1 METAGLDWFD
11 QNTTLLRLGLA
22 ILLGALIGLQ
32 RGWQNRELRAG
43 GRVAGLRTHALT
55 GLLGGFAAL
64 LSLELTPWVLPAF
77 FLAVVA
83 IGLMGYRLKAAQ
95 SDDYSITGLI
105 GLCLTFCFGSA
116 ALLVDPAIPA
126 AAAVVTALILDNKAE
141 LHGLLA
147 KLEERELDA
156 ALKLLLITVVLLPIL
171 PNQGYGPGGVLNPF
185 EIWWLVVLIASIS
198 FVGYFA
204 MRIGGTEKGLLFT
217 SFFAGLS
224 SSTALTLHLSR
235 LGRDNPGLKPLLA
248 AGILIACGTMFP
260 RILIYC
266 ALINPDLL
274 PVLLWPVALM
284 TVLLYLPAAWLW
296 RRHRGWVNAE
306 QPRHQQNPLDL
317 KSALWFGALLTVILL
332 LGHLLQEGFGDAGV
346 YLLAAVSGVTDV
358 DAITLSLTRLSQES
372 LSAETAILGIVI
384 AATVNNLVKTG
395 LAAGIG
401 GWKLGRLVAGPMV
414 IALAGGLV
422 LAGWLALG

>member
-11 QNTTLLRLGLA
+11 ENTTLLRLGLA
-22 ILLGALIGLQ
+22 VLLGALIGLQ

-105 GLCLTFCFGSA
+105 GLCLTFCFGAA

-274 PVLLWPVALM
+274 PILLWPVALM

-372 LSAETAILGIVI
+372 LAAETAILGIVI

-414 IALAGGLV
+414 VALAGGLV